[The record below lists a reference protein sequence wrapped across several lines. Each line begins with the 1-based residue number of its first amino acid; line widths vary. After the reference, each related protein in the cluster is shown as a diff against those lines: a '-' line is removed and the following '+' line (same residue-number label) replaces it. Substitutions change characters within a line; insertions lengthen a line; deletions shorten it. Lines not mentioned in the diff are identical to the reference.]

1 MSDIHDFK
9 DLRIWQKGIF
19 IAEKC
24 YFLSRLTLGSV
35 AKKKNY
41 RVMINELG
49 QVLSDPII
57 NIPEKEIW
65 LWKNQSALESLKRG
79 VNEVTAEETQD
90 LGSFAEYAELDIDD

>member
-1 MSDIHDFK
+1 
-9 DLRIWQKGIF
+9 
-19 IAEKC
+19 
-24 YFLSRLTLGSV
+24 
-35 AKKKNY
+35 
-41 RVMINELG
+41 MINELG